1 MKITRKNGVGLFF
14 IFCFIFLCVFLLGC
28 FFLFLFFCCF
38 CLLYFCCCFILLCNL
53 YLNFNLRLLKK
64 KSEFKKK
71 KNLQYW
77 SLFFIKLQA
86 FFYRTPTVAAIG
98 FSWQQILFQ
107 LNLVIIA
114 ESRTA
119 IVPETRVSLRS
130 SHWSCSVIKRILR
143 NFANFTENTCIE
155 VSLK

>member
-14 IFCFIFLCVFLLGC
+14 IFCFVFLCVFLLGC

-71 KNLQYW
+71 KFAMLEPLFHKVAGLLLQNTYGGCYW
-77 SLFFIKLQA
+77 IFL
-86 FFYRTPTVAAIG
+86 AANT
-98 FSWQQILFQ
+98 FSAESGNYCWESHRFLFQ
-107 LNLVIIA
+107 K
-114 ESRTA
+114 
-119 IVPETRVSLRS
+119 TRISLRS
-130 SHWSCSVIKRILR
+130 SHWSCSVIKRVLR

-155 VSLK
+155 VSL